1 MIINL
6 LIVAVIVGLFVL
18 AVYGMISSEKRR
30 QARKKEAI
38 LALGFQ
44 PLDKPDPA
52 LVENLLALYTKRESQ
67 KLTLRHMYQRRE
79 NDYLLYL
86 YEVWSESS
94 NDNDLHEEWGLAM
107 VSPYLNLPR
116 FSLIPKV
123 DMPGKFAGLVNRFL
137 EKLTVPGSIK
147 IEFPDHL
154 PFSRR
159 YMVTGTDET
168 AVRKVFTTILLNRLS
183 DTSYLL
189 VEGNKH
195 FLTFSKHDLENR
207 KRNGKIEHL
216 SNRLQEARSFFNLM
230 MEETVVR

>member
-1 MIINL
+1 MIMTL
-6 LIVAVIVGLFVL
+6 LIVAIIVSIFGLTVF
-18 AVYGMISSEKRR
+18 GMISSEKNR
-30 QARKKEAI
+30 QARKKESI

-44 PLDKPDPA
+44 AVDNPDPS
-52 LVENLLALYTKRESQ
+52 LLTHLIALYTKRESQ
-67 KLTLRHMYQRRE
+67 KLSMRNLYQRRE

-159 YMVTGTDET
+159 YMVTGTDEA

-189 VEGNKH
+189 VEGNMH
-195 FLTFSKHDLENR
+195 FLTFSKHDLERR

-216 SNRLQEARSFFNLM
+216 SNRLQEARSFFQFILQ
-230 MEETVVR
+230 ETAVR